1 MSAELV
7 NYLSGFVNAR
17 RLQKFEKVLENRT
30 RYITLV
36 CEDIYQGHNASAL
49 LRTCDCFGIQ
59 DFHIIEKRNVFDVNP
74 EIALGASNW
83 LTIFRDKNP
92 DNDFA
97 TCLTRLRS
105 KGYRIVATTPDRE
118 SISLSDLDLKKGPL
132 ALMFGTEKD
141 GLSEDILKNADEFV
155 GIEMFGFSGS
165 FNVSVSAGIILYHL
179 RMKLNQGDIGW
190 QLSNEE
196 KMVIRLDWLRKSIRS
211 SELIE
216 RDFYRKSGES

>member
-17 RLQKFEKVLENRT
+17 RLQNFEKVLENRT
-30 RYITLV
+30 RYITLA
-36 CEDIYQGHNASAL
+36 CEDIYQSHNASAL

-59 DFHIIEKRNVFDVNP
+59 DFHIIEKKNVFDVNP

-83 LTIFRDKNP
+83 LTIFRHKIQDDVVAP
-92 DNDFA
+92 
-97 TCLTRLRS
+97 CLSGLRS
-105 KGYRIVATTPDRE
+105 KGYRIVATTPDRQ
-118 SISLSDLDLKKGPL
+118 SVSLSDLDLKKGPV

-155 GIEMFGFSGS
+155 RIEMFGFSGS
-165 FNVSVSAGIILYHL
+165 FNVSVSAGIVLYHL
-179 RMKLNQGDIGW
+179 RMKLNRSDISW

-196 KMVIRLDWLRKSIRS
+196 KMAIRLDWLRKSIQS
-211 SELIE
+211 SDLIE
-216 RDFYRKSGES
+216 RDFHRKSGES